1 MHNNDNDN
9 DAPLPSDE
17 EIDAMIAYDAATQLT
32 LNFHQGETPEERH
45 AYVRAVAAQLR
56 GPRVDRRLRR
66 LQDAADAGF
75 DTWEEYR
82 GER

>member
-1 MHNNDNDN
+1 M
-9 DAPLPSDE
+9 
-17 EIDAMIAYDAATQLT
+17 TQQREPEQLE
-32 LNFHQGETPEERH
+32 LNFRRGESPEELH
-45 AYVRAVAAQLR
+45 ARARAMVAALR
-56 GPRVDRRLRR
+56 GPRADRRLRR

>member
-45 AYVRAVAAQLR
+45 AYVRAVVAQVR
-56 GPRVDRRLRR
+56 GPRADRRLRR